1 MSSRAAI
8 TTIACVIA
16 VAILAVVAFASRGE
30 EDDADAGAGYPESQL
45 SVDEATAPLPAGTPP
60 ELREIRADANQV
72 LDGGL
77 DAFEERLAELEGTPV
92 VINKWASW
100 CGPCIYEFPHFQ
112 AAAAERGTEVAF
124 LGVDFDDGDEA
135 AATFLER
142 LPVPFPSYADPDGE
156 ISRSLEANY
165 PPTTVFVGA
174 DGEIAYR
181 KIGPYESTGD
191 LLADID
197 RYAAPQ

>member
-1 MSSRAAI
+1 MSSRAVI
-8 TTIACVIA
+8 GIVACALIA
-16 VAILAVVAFASRGE
+16 VVVVVLVTRD
-30 EDDADAGAGYPESQL
+30 EDENVGYPESEL
-45 SVDEATAPLPAGTPP
+45 SVEEATEPLPDAPP
-60 ELREIRADANQV
+60 ELRAIRADANQV

-77 DAFEERLAELEGTPV
+77 DAFDERLGELEGTPV

-112 AAAAERGTEVAF
+112 AAAAERGGEVAF
-124 LGVDFDDGDEA
+124 LGVDFDDGNEA
-135 AATFLER
+135 AATFLSR

-156 ISRSLEANY
+156 ISKSLEANY
-165 PPTTVFVGA
+165 PPTTVFVDA

-181 KIGPYESTGD
+181 KIGPYESTD
-191 LLADID
+191 ELLADID

>member
-8 TTIACVIA
+8 IA
-16 VAILAVVAFASRGE
+16 VACLVAAVGVAFIALRDGNG
-30 EDDADAGAGYPESQL
+30 DDGAGYPESEL
-45 SVDEATAPLPAGTPP
+45 SVDEATAPLPDDVPP
-60 ELREIRADANQV
+60 ELREIRVDANQV

-77 DAFEERLAELEGTPV
+77 EAFDERLSELEGTPV

-135 AATFLER
+135 AATFLSR

-165 PPTTVFVGA
+165 PPTTVFIGA
-174 DGEIAYR
+174 DGEVAYR
-181 KIGPYESTGD
+181 KIGPYESTD
-191 LLADID
+191 ELLADID
-197 RYAAPQ
+197 RYAAPG

>member
-1 MSSRAAI
+1 MSSRAAKSRLMCA
-8 TTIACVIA
+8 TA
-16 VAILAVVAFASRGE
+16 LALLVVGCGG
-30 EDDADAGAGYPESQL
+30 DDGSESGDGYPESRL
-45 SVDEATAPLPAGTPP
+45 SLEEATAPLPGAPP
-60 ELREIRADANQV
+60 ALRAIRADANEV

-77 DAFEERLAELEGTPV
+77 EGFEQRLSELEGTPV

-100 CGPCIYEFPHFQ
+100 CGPCIFEFPHFQ
-112 AAAAERGTEVAF
+112 EAAAQRGEDVAF

-142 LPVPFPSYADPDGE
+142 LPVPYPSYADPDGD

-165 PPTTVFVGA
+165 PPTTVFLGA
-174 DGEIAYR
+174 DGEVTYR
-181 KIGPYESTGD
+181 KIGPYASAEE

-197 RYAAPQ
+197 RYATG